1 MIEAYKPPFP
11 IGDRFCCNSVNA
23 HSFDLGPHIKKRV
36 IDPGL
41 VRRKVLVPYNTVVQ
55 YHSLDD
61 MQGMSKIKL
70 KNLPNEWQHTGV
82 QIPMKDAYMISSMD
96 AKHGILR
103 VPRSTAMTLISGEGE
118 LSTIGEEHGIPPG
131 WVAEAINSMEIG
143 ERAIFRLSNGSM
155 GNANGIL
162 MVQSMRMCN
171 TLVMR
176 TLTFAVN
183 VGPIYESKWKRRC
196 KSFESIRCC
205 KNEMHSGLRN
215 LSIVICV
222 LTAR

>member
-11 IGDRFCCNSVNA
+11 IGDRFCFNSVNA

-36 IDPGL
+36 IDAGL

-55 YHSLDD
+55 YHSLDA

-70 KNLPNEWQHTGV
+70 KHLPNEWQHTGV
-82 QIPMKDAYMISSMD
+82 QIPMKDAYMTSSMD

-143 ERAIFRLSNGSM
+143 ERAIFRLSAGAANGSTGGAKDADSNGPAYAYVKYM
-155 GNANGIL
+155 GHSDFNGKFCGDRCV
-162 MVQSMRMCN
+162 VQLGKRNMKVNGKGQNGKRN
-171 TLVMR
+171 TEH
-176 TLTFAVN
+176 T
-183 VGPIYESKWKRRC
+183 VG
-196 KSFESIRCC
+196 
-205 KNEMHSGLRN
+205 GLKK
-215 LSIVICV
+215 C
-222 LTAR
+222 